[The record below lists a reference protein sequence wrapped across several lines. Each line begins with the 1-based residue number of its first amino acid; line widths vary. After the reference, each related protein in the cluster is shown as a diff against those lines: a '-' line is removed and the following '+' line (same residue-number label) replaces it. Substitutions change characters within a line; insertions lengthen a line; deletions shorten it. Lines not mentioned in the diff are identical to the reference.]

1 MVDTIDQGEEEK
13 YNTLNI
19 ELSEDNSNPSSAG
32 KIITSR
38 YIYEKYDRNLNNRPD
53 YEFEKT
59 LSYMP
64 CLHYTILTII
74 MLFVIIFLCT
84 PDMGGNLKYNN
95 MKIIGIIIAII
106 LFVQLTLIP
115 YSVKYKISF
124 SKRLFTYQYMSFIPN
139 IFLRKQNIINI
150 EDANYFRED
159 LSLKIG
165 SFPPSSYNF
174 KLMKMNKNNEEVEI
188 INFGKFWPVISDKN
202 KRSLYAIQ
210 KMARLLNEIIGFD
223 INLIKKIKKA
233 YSNQDNIALQKI
245 GEEMGSDKKALFQ
258 NLFNKMGINIKLL

>member
-13 YNTLNI
+13 YNTLSI
-19 ELSEDNSNPSSAG
+19 ELSENNSNPSSAG

-38 YIYEKYDRNLNNRPD
+38 YIYETYDRNLNNRPD

-115 YSVKYKISF
+115 YSVKYKIGF

-139 IFLRKQNIINI
+139 IFEKT
-150 EDANYFRED
+150 
-159 LSLKIG
+159 K
-165 SFPPSSYNF
+165 YN
-174 KLMKMNKNNEEVEI
+174 K
-188 INFGKFWPVISDKN
+188 
-202 KRSLYAIQ
+202 Y
-210 KMARLLNEIIGFD
+210 
-223 INLIKKIKKA
+223 
-233 YSNQDNIALQKI
+233 
-245 GEEMGSDKKALFQ
+245 
-258 NLFNKMGINIKLL
+258 